1 MYTLGWYS
9 IIGLYPGD
17 VSQFS
22 REEFSTFLMLQRFNT
37 VPGGSVTTNHKIIS
51 LLIYNYNFAA
61 VMNFNINNFG
71 DSLPK
76 GSQPIV

>member
-1 MYTLGWYS
+1 
-9 IIGLYPGD
+9 
-17 VSQFS
+17 
-22 REEFSTFLMLQRFNT
+22 MLQRFNT